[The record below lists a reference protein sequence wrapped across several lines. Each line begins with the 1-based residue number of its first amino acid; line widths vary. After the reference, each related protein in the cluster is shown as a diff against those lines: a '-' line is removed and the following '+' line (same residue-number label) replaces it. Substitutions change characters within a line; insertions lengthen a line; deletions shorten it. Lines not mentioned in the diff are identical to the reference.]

1 MKDIDKLQKSLVM
14 KDIDKLQKRSRKLRN
29 LTERVGSTS
38 LAIAGLIG
46 LLFLGVL
53 IWQIAEPTFIKGEQG
68 EITAVSEWIPESD
81 YRFEWDFPN
90 IDENGNL
97 TGDPVVIR
105 FEWDDENGSHSHDVQ
120 INVIK
125 TRQIKTDI
133 YIDSNGVDQTEIDVG
148 RKTKFYAYSALSV
161 PVTVEQISGP
171 VPNADDTGYPSVN
184 TFVISGDVHVL
195 WDDENEQVFQTLEL
209 LAWITLLILIIVF
222 TWPHETVISL
232 LSKIESYKKLVWG
245 VFYILAALTLSLSF
259 EFSGKADIL
268 DEENYLPTLDG
279 ALGALCWAM
288 CGTILY
294 RLLEGIERLK
304 NLKREIHETSRL
316 KHSISNRDGIL
327 MWSRMLLFTSTIFI
341 PLLIDIPFLTE
352 RYQDVLIP
360 YASGIRA
367 AFYGTIWVMLIAM
380 VVSIPISVGA
390 AIYLEEYAKPN
401 RITKLIQ
408 ALVTNL
414 AGVPSIVF
422 GMFGLA
428 IFVKESGI
436 GWGLGPSVLAAGL
449 TMGVMAMPIIVLG
462 GQEALRSVPRS
473 VRESAYGIGCT
484 RWQVT
489 KDHVLPSAMPGI
501 MTGSILAMSRIMGE
515 AAPLIVVGA
524 AAMILFEP
532 EPLAALNGGNLNFT
546 VIPIQIY
553 FWTAEPNHS
562 WHSLAAAASI
572 TLICLLIAMN
582 SIAIVLRQHFRK
594 RLKS

>member
-1 MKDIDKLQKSLVM
+1 M

-29 LTERVGSTS
+29 LTEKAGSTS

-53 IWQIAEPTFIKGEQG
+53 VWKIADTTIIKGEQG

-90 IDENGNL
+90 IDENGSL

-120 INVIK
+120 INVIQ

-148 RKTKFYAYSALSV
+148 RKTKFYAYSTLSV

-171 VPNADDTGYPSVN
+171 VPNADETGYPTVN

-195 WDDENEQVFQTLEL
+195 WDDENEQVFQILEL
-209 LAWITLLILIIVF
+209 LAWATLLILIIVF

-232 LSKIESYKKLVWG
+232 LSKIESYKKLVRG

-259 EFSGKADIL
+259 EFSDKADIL
-268 DEENYLPTLDG
+268 ELENYLPTLDA

-352 RYQDVLIP
+352 RYQDIFVP

-428 IFVKESGI
+428 IFVKQGGL

-473 VRESAYGIGCT
+473 LRESAYGIGCT

-515 AAPLIVVGA
+515 AAPLVVVGA
-524 AAMILFEP
+524 TAMILFDP
-532 EPLAALNGGNLNFT
+532 EPLAALDGGNVNFT

-553 FWTAEPNHS
+553 FWTAEPDHA
-562 WHSLAAAASI
+562 WHSMAAAASI
-572 TLICLLIAMN
+572 ALICLLIAMN